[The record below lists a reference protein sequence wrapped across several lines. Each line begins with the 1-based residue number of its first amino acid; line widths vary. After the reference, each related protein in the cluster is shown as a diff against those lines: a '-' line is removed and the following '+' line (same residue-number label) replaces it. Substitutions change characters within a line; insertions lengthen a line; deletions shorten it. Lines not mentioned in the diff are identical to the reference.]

1 MNEHADVKWF
11 LSQQKEGSLPLPDT
25 LKMLFADVLS
35 IAYDFLAC
43 NGCFRLFSKI
53 KKGSRASF
61 WYTLSA

>member
-35 IAYDFLAC
+35 IAYDC
-43 NGCFRLFSKI
+43 
-53 KKGSRASF
+53 
-61 WYTLSA
+61 